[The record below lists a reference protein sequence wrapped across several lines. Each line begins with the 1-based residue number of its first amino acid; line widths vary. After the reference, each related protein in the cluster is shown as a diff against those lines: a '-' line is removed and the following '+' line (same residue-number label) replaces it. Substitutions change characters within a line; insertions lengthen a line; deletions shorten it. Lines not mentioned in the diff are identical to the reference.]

1 MKMPD
6 LQHYGLTLTLALAL
20 ALALH
25 CTVFETLWTTLPSLA
40 RRRHGCGRQTCLHD
54 L

>member
-20 ALALH
+20 ALALALH
-25 CTVFETLWTTLPSLA
+25 CFRNSLDYA
-40 RRRHGCGRQTCLHD
+40 SLSC
-54 L
+54 